1 VLLTISAFFNTYPD
15 YVADVSI
22 TTGVVL
28 GSAFDDKFEGLSTS
42 STVQE
47 DFKRMLQADTADIE
61 DPFAAYDTGRTAKAY
76 IAAYGMEGDI
86 ADALREKY
94 AAFQTAFD
102 RAAASGER
110 MTLYFAGA
118 TVTQHQELFG
128 GLMRSLLME
137 GILIAALVALL
148 SAGYEHMSRTELCVY
163 ASKTGRRVLRPK
175 LMASLTVGV
184 VMYLLLT
191 ALSLILYL
199 AAARYGNVW
208 GSGVSSLY
216 NVILDLVTGVRPYVT
231 WQGFTVFT
239 YLLAVIGISAGI
251 VASLTFLSFAIG
263 AAARNGYL
271 GFFTFVFINLMCIA
285 AVMCLPM
292 SSYAPFLL
300 NLSPIALWWSQL
312 FWFTDGG
319 GGVLWKNY
327 ETLGMCASLAVTLAL
342 CLASVS
348 LFKRRDIL

>member
-1 VLLTISAFFNTYPD
+1 
-15 YVADVSI
+15 
-22 TTGVVL
+22 
-28 GSAFDDKFEGLSTS
+28 
-42 STVQE
+42 
-47 DFKRMLQADTADIE
+47 M
-61 DPFAAYDTGRTAKAY
+61 
-76 IAAYGMEGDI
+76 
-86 ADALREKY
+86 
-94 AAFQTAFD
+94 
-102 RAAASGER
+102 
-110 MTLYFAGA
+110 
-118 TVTQHQELFG
+118 H
-128 GLMRSLLME
+128 SLLIE

-148 SAGYEHMSRTELCVY
+148 SAGYEHINRTELCVY